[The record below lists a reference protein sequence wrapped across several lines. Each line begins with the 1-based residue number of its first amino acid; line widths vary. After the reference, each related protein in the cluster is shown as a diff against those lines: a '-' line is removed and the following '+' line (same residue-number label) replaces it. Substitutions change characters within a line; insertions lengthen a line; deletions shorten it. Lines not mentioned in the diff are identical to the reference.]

1 MLEKILDPIFNP
13 LLGLGYFWFILIVAF
28 ILTLMITLI
37 YKFTTDQI
45 LMKKLKAEMK
55 TLQKEMK
62 TLAHNPKKAMVHQK
76 KLMQKNMNYMKH
88 SLKPTLYTF
97 IPIIIIFGWLNSH
110 LAYLPIEPGNEFLMS
125 IEFKEGTFG
134 DVSLDV
140 IPELNILSERTQIIQ
155 DNYASWT
162 LSGEQGAY
170 QMTISF
176 GNRQF
181 EKDLMISSENNYAT
195 PITTIKDS
203 NLKKLEI
210 HNEKVRPLGN
220 FSLFGWKPGWLGTYI
235 ILSLIFSLVMRK
247 ILKIS

>member
-13 LLGLGYFWFILIVAF
+13 LLELGYFWFILIIAF
-28 ILTLMITLI
+28 FLTLIITLI
-37 YKFTTDQI
+37 YKFTTDQT

-62 TLAHNPKKAMVHQK
+62 TLAHDPKKAMAHQK
-76 KLMQKNMNYMKH
+76 KLMSKNMDYMKH

-110 LAYLPIEPGNEFLMS
+110 LAYLPIEPGNEFLLS
-125 IEFKEGTFG
+125 IEFKEGAFG

-140 IPELNILSERTQIIQ
+140 MPELNILSQKTQTIQ
-155 DNYASWT
+155 DNYAVWT
-162 LSGEQGAY
+162 LSGEQGDY
-170 QMTISF
+170 QVTITF

-181 EKDLMISSENNYAT
+181 DKDLIISSENNYAS

-203 NLKKLEI
+203 DLMEIKI
-210 HNEKVRPLGN
+210 HNEKVKPLGN

-235 ILSLIFSLVMRK
+235 ILSLIFSLLMRRV
-247 ILKIS
+247 LKIS